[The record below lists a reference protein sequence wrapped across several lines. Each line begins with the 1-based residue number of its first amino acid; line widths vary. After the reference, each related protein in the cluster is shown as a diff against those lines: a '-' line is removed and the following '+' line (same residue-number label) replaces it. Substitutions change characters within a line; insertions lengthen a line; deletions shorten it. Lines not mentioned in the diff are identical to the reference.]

1 MKAITL
7 SLCLKYPCLNT
18 NMSFFCLK
26 KKYFLKI
33 IEKKFVRIKNIT
45 NFATKQ

>member
-1 MKAITL
+1 MLEI
-7 SLCLKYPCLNT
+7 SLFKHEYEV
-18 NMSFFCLK
+18 FCLK
-26 KKYFLKI
+26 KNIFLKI